1 MASGEKATDT
11 QALPVKQGEDNRIY
25 RRRSVL
31 WPAKLRV
38 GRHVF
43 SCQIWNLS
51 LGGARVRVD
60 LPLESGTEVILSVS
74 DRGDIPADVV
84 WHRDE
89 ALGLSFNVSPEVIKR
104 MFADRLHVLG
114 LDDEI

>member
-1 MASGEKATDT
+1 MAQEKPAP
-11 QALPVKQGEDNRIY
+11 LQGSDNRRH

-31 WPAKLRV
+31 WPAKLTV
-38 GRHVF
+38 GKHTV

-60 LPLESGTEVILSVS
+60 LPLKEGSEIILTVS
-74 DRGDIPADVV
+74 DRGDIPANVAWTQGESLGVRFDVS
-84 WHRDE
+84 E
-89 ALGLSFNVSPEVIKR
+89 EVIRK

-114 LDDEI
+114 LDDDD

>member
-1 MASGEKATDT
+1 MAQEKTET
-11 QALPVKQGEDNRIY
+11 KNALDNRRH

-31 WPAKLRV
+31 WPAKLTV
-38 GRHVF
+38 GKHTV

-60 LPLESGTEVILSVS
+60 LPLKEGSDIVLTVA
-74 DRGDIPADVV
+74 DRGDIPATVA
-84 WHRDE
+84 W
-89 ALGLSFNVSPEVIKR
+89 ALDSSLGIAFNVPEDTIRK

-114 LDDEI
+114 LEDGDD

>member
-1 MASGEKATDT
+1 MAQEKPEAQTGMDH
-11 QALPVKQGEDNRIY
+11 RRH

-31 WPAKLRV
+31 WPAKLTV
-38 GRHVF
+38 GKHTV

-60 LPLESGTEVILSVS
+60 LPLKEGSEIVLSVS
-74 DRGDIPADVV
+74 DRGDIPARVAWARDSSLGIAFDV
-84 WHRDE
+84 
-89 ALGLSFNVSPEVIKR
+89 PEDHIRK

-114 LDDEI
+114 LDEE

>member
-1 MASGEKATDT
+1 MAQEKQDT
-11 QALPVKQGEDNRIY
+11 QTSLDHRRH

-31 WPAKLRV
+31 WPAKLTV
-38 GRHVF
+38 GKHTV

-60 LPLESGTEVILSVS
+60 LPLKEGSEIILSVA
-74 DRGDIPADVV
+74 DRGDIPCVV
-84 WHRDE
+84 AWARD
-89 ALGLSFNVSPEVIKR
+89 ASLGIAFKVPEDHIRK

-114 LDDEI
+114 LEEDDL